1 MSSLLILSAFVIGAI
16 LGRRHKPELPLARS
30 RVKFIEKLSR
40 APDFGATEY
49 EFFWRER
56 EE

>member
-1 MSSLLILSAFVIGAI
+1 MTSLLILSAFAADPA
-16 LGRRHKPELPLARS
+16 LGRKHRPPLPLSATRVQFIKQFSSAR
-30 RVKFIEKLSR
+30 
-40 APDFGATEY
+40 DHGATEY

>member
-1 MSSLLILSAFVIGAI
+1 MTSLLVVAAFVIGAI
-16 LGRRHKPELPLARS
+16 LGRRHKPALPLARS